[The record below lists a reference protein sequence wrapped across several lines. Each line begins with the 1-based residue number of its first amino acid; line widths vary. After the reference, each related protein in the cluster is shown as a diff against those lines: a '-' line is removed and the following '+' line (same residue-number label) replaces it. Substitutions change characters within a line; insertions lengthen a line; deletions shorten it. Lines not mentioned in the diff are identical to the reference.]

1 MTAARQPERRH
12 PRGVGRARADLPLR
26 SRGWSWWP
34 SRCWPCCWLRADRE
48 RQYLTSYEQAR
59 RELPEAVAH
68 LGDLVSDN
76 PGQADRVREIRS
88 LTDQRGAI
96 LAALVANVQ
105 ANRPPQSRVELL
117 DRNKQVADALI
128 AQLQAMKNEEQRLL
142 TGRQVQA
149 RRTWTLTLGAIGLSV
164 LLGVA
169 GGIAAVLLFTSGVTR
184 RVGQLERNAERL
196 AGGQPPLPATAAG
209 DVLGQLGRGLER
221 AGVLLGEREQEL
233 REPQAM
239 LKHIAAG

>member
-1 MTAARQPERRH
+1 
-12 PRGVGRARADLPLR
+12 
-26 SRGWSWWP
+26 
-34 SRCWPCCWLRADRE
+34 
-48 RQYLTSYEQAR
+48 
-59 RELPEAVAH
+59 
-68 LGDLVSDN
+68 
-76 PGQADRVREIRS
+76 VREIRS

-142 TGRQVQA
+142 AGRQVQA

-209 DVLGQLGRGLER
+209 DVLGQLGRAWSGPGSCSASASR
-221 AGVLLGEREQEL
+221 SCASPR
-233 REPQAM
+233 PC
-239 LKHIAAG
+239 

>member
-1 MTAARQPERRH
+1 
-12 PRGVGRARADLPLR
+12 
-26 SRGWSWWP
+26 
-34 SRCWPCCWLRADRE
+34 
-48 RQYLTSYEQAR
+48 
-59 RELPEAVAH
+59 
-68 LGDLVSDN
+68 
-76 PGQADRVREIRS
+76 
-88 LTDQRGAI
+88 
-96 LAALVANVQ
+96 
-105 ANRPPQSRVELL
+105 
-117 DRNKQVADALI
+117 
-128 AQLQAMKNEEQRLL
+128 
-142 TGRQVQA
+142 
-149 RRTWTLTLGAIGLSV
+149 V

>member
-1 MTAARQPERRH
+1 
-12 PRGVGRARADLPLR
+12 
-26 SRGWSWWP
+26 
-34 SRCWPCCWLRADRE
+34 
-48 RQYLTSYEQAR
+48 
-59 RELPEAVAH
+59 
-68 LGDLVSDN
+68 
-76 PGQADRVREIRS
+76 VREIRS

-142 TGRQVQA
+142 AGRQVQA